1 MKFAIKG
8 GRRLSGHVTIS
19 GAKNA
24 VGPLV
29 AASLLIKGPV
39 KFKNVPRLSDLQQ
52 LLDIIAGMGAK
63 VEWTGEHELTI
74 DTKTINPAKLDK
86 VAMKRM
92 RFSILL
98 LGPMLARFKSV
109 AVSEP
114 GGCTIGNRPI
124 DTHLFALT
132 ALDATIEPDKDGDE
146 YVMKTKGL
154 KGAYII
160 LPEFSV
166 TATENLIMAASLAK
180 GTTSIRLAAAEPHV
194 QDLCRFL
201 VACGA
206 KIKGIGSHELE
217 IRGVGSLKAPRQA
230 WHVVP
235 DMLEVGT
242 FAVAAALTKGDITMS
257 PVVPEQ
263 LDAIR
268 SVLSRIGVKH
278 ELIGKNK
285 FRVQG
290 VGRMEAVPK
299 IQAIIYPGFPTDLQA
314 IFGLLATQCQGTTM
328 VQDPLFESRMG
339 YVSELIKMGANAIV
353 ADPHRVIITGPTPLK
368 GTEIRSLDLRAGAT
382 MVLAGM
388 LASGETI
395 IHNAELVY
403 RGYEKLD
410 ERLREL
416 GADIEVIHDE
426 A

>member
-8 GRRLSGHVTIS
+8 GRRLSGHVSIS

-24 VGPLV
+24 IGPLV

-92 RFSILL
+92 RLSILL

-180 GTTSIRLAAAEPHV
+180 GATSIRLAAAEPHV

-217 IRGVGSLKAPRQA
+217 IKGVGSLKAPRQA

-242 FAVAAALTKGDITMS
+242 FAVAAALTKGDITM
-257 PVVPEQ
+257 
-263 LDAIR
+263 
-268 SVLSRIGVKH
+268 
-278 ELIGKNK
+278 
-285 FRVQG
+285 
-290 VGRMEAVPK
+290 
-299 IQAIIYPGFPTDLQA
+299 
-314 IFGLLATQCQGTTM
+314 
-328 VQDPLFESRMG
+328 
-339 YVSELIKMGANAIV
+339 
-353 ADPHRVIITGPTPLK
+353 
-368 GTEIRSLDLRAGAT
+368 
-382 MVLAGM
+382 
-388 LASGETI
+388 
-395 IHNAELVY
+395 
-403 RGYEKLD
+403 
-410 ERLREL
+410 
-416 GADIEVIHDE
+416 
-426 A
+426 

>member
-8 GRRLSGHVTIS
+8 GRRLSGHVSIS

-24 VGPLV
+24 IGPLV

-132 ALDATIEPDKDGDE
+132 SLDATIEPDKDGDE

-217 IRGVGSLKAPRQA
+217 IKGVGSLKAPRQA

-257 PVVPEQ
+257 PVVPDQ

-268 SVLSRIGVKH
+268 SMLSKIGVKH

-290 VGRMEAVPK
+290 VGRMESFK
-299 IQAIIYPGFPTDLQA
+299 LQAMIYPGFPTDLQA
-314 IFGLLATQCQGTTM
+314 IFGLLATQCHGTTM
-328 VQDPLFESRMG
+328 IHDPLFESRMG
-339 YVSELIKMGANAIV
+339 YVSELIKMGANAVV
-353 ADPHRVIITGPTPLK
+353 ADPHRVIITGPSPLK

-426 A
+426 S